1 MRADRFRHSNCYAPE
16 SISLGSTISIHQ
28 ISRLYRVRAKANI
41 VVRIRPIVVQIER
54 PNTRI
59 RSIVPVAT
67 GNRAHIKIL
76 PVLHSYHDQR
86 LSSRQSCVQAHQPA
100 KTSLNT
106 DALLVFY
113 LFYRL

>member
-1 MRADRFRHSNCYAPE
+1 MRADRFRHSICYAPE
-16 SISLGSTISIHQ
+16 SISLGSTISRHQ

-59 RSIVPVAT
+59 RSIVPITT
-67 GNRAHIKIL
+67 GNSAHIKIL

-86 LSSRQSCVQAHQPA
+86 QSSHRSCVQVHQLA
-100 KTSLNT
+100 KTGLNI
-106 DALLVFY
+106 DALPVFY
-113 LFYRL
+113 PFYRL

>member
-1 MRADRFRHSNCYAPE
+1 MN
-16 SISLGSTISIHQ
+16 Q
-28 ISRLYRVRAKANI
+28 ISSLYLVRAKTNI

-59 RSIVPVAT
+59 RSIVPITT
-67 GNRAHIKIL
+67 GNSAHIKIL

-86 LSSRQSCVQAHQPA
+86 QSSRQSCVQVHQPA

-113 LFYRL
+113 PFYRL